1 MSSVVLMKT
10 VSGETWEY
18 NLISVDSIENERW
31 KVKKIRLKKKN
42 STCDFSRE
50 KREMK
55 GSGDGGRCT
64 VKSFYLSIFF

>member
-1 MSSVVLMKT
+1 MSSVVLMKK
-10 VSGETWEY
+10 VSVETWEY
-18 NLISVDSIENERW
+18 NLTSVDSIENERW
-31 KVKKIRLKKKN
+31 KVKKIRLKKN